1 MKGWNF
7 GEFLVRER
15 MITDTQLQKARQVQR
30 STRQRNLLRVLV
42 DLALITEIVA
52 RVASEY
58 FRDKATVD
66 LTGLSIDAA
75 VLSLVPA
82 DIAREHQVLALERQ
96 GALLVL
102 ATARVSDIMAED
114 AVRAATGLDARW
126 VLADP
131 QQLRDA
137 IAQHYGDL

>member
-1 MKGWNF
+1 MKGWGF

-30 STRQRNLLRVLV
+30 ATRQRNLLRVLV
-42 DLALITEIVA
+42 DLAFMTEIVA
-52 RVASEY
+52 GAAQSY
-58 FRDKATVD
+58 FRDRASVD
-66 LTGLSIDAA
+66 LTDIGIDAA
-75 VLSLVPA
+75 VLGLVPA
-82 DIAREHQVLALERQ
+82 DVARPQQVLPLERQ
-96 GALLVL
+96 GDALVL
-102 ATARVSDIMAED
+102 VTAHVSDIMAED
-114 AVRAATGLDARW
+114 AIRAATGLDARW